1 MGVPAGGRS
10 PQSLVRNE
18 THIEW
23 GQATAAQT
31 KRTTWLLLL
40 GASKLWTL
48 SSAAPR
54 PSASS

>member
-10 PQSLVRNE
+10 PQSLVRNG

-31 KRTTWLLLL
+31 DRTTCLLL

>member
-10 PQSLVRNE
+10 PQSLVRNG

-31 KRTTWLLLL
+31 DRTTCLLLL
-40 GASKLWTL
+40 GASKL
-48 SSAAPR
+48 
-54 PSASS
+54 